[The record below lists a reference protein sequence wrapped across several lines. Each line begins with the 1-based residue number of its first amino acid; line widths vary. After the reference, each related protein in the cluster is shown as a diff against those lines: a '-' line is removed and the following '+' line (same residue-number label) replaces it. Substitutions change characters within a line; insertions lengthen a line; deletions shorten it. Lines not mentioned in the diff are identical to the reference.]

1 MKLSNLF
8 MLFCMAC
15 GFEFDICNQE
25 TSCCVGFIFGEFIF
39 VCCACISVFF
49 CSCLFS
55 LFPISI
61 FLYRVGGIFFL
72 RSNYVYFRKLYYTFI
87 YLFIHSIY
95 SFNLYILKVYSCD
108 NLSLLVLEAG
118 FLSK

>member
-39 VCCACISVFF
+39 VCCACISVF
-49 CSCLFS
+49 LFLS
-55 LFPISI
+55 FFAISDNL
-61 FLYRVGGIFFL
+61 FLYRVGG
-72 RSNYVYFRKLYYTFI
+72 S
-87 YLFIHSIY
+87 
-95 SFNLYILKVYSCD
+95 SF
-108 NLSLLVLEAG
+108 
-118 FLSK
+118 